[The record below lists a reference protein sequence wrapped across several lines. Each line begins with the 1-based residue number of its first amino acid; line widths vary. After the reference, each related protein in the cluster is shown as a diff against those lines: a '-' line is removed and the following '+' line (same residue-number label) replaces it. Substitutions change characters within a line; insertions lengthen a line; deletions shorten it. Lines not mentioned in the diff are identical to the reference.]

1 MASTGFHCPQCGK
14 GIETNDE
21 NGAESMECPY
31 CGKSVPAPSG
41 SPTSKIHCPG
51 CSAKLEIQNDW
62 MGTEIT
68 CPKCGKDIMLS
79 EDMILIEL
87 KPKPKPVPPPAPL
100 VRNVPP
106 PAAARQEAEA
116 EAGKEMPEEASA
128 PSWSARLLGGYHFL
142 EGILYDKF
150 ASGWYGRLF
159 PAAHR
164 GLITA
169 GIICGFAFC
178 LIGVILILCNYDY
191 ALTGNYNLFL
201 LSDYGY
207 QLAKWFDK
215 LFSILLYL
223 VFCLGSIYV
232 NVKLIRLSDLLLL
245 STRGK
250 IAPGILRLVPVFF
263 VFCLLAVV
271 LTLLWFAHSP
281 LFLYALTPLLVLL
294 PVLFVAPVPEVV
306 NVEVAERKIG
316 EVLVDAVAF
325 WLRSVL
331 KFLPLIWIGASFASL
346 CSFSHHGVQ
355 PYFLLFLPPLL
366 VINILLNFLVLE
378 LLKGI
383 LSIPDKLDALKKD
396 AR

>member
-1 MASTGFHCPQCGK
+1 MASTSFHCSQCGK

-21 NGAESMECPY
+21 NGVGSMECPY

-41 SPTSKIHCPG
+41 PPTSKIHCPG

-116 EAGKEMPEEASA
+116 EEEEEMPEEASA